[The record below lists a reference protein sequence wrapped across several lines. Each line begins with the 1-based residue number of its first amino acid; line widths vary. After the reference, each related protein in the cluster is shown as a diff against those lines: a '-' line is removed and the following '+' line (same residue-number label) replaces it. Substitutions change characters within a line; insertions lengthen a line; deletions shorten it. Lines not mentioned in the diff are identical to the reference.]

1 MNTTT
6 ENKTILATSI
16 CTQCGAKYNGNE
28 NCISCGDCAPIR
40 RKVSNEEPAVYVG
53 TYNKYNNGSIGGA
66 WLSLEGHD
74 KESFYEACKE
84 LHSDE
89 SDPEFMFQDFQ
100 NFPRE
105 FYGESGFDS
114 AFWDWLEL
122 DEEDRELLAQYCD
135 AIGCEGLTIEDA
147 RDAFHGTADSFAEFA
162 ERTAEDCGD
171 IPKNLPSWIVIDWEA
186 SWDCNLHYDYATSE
200 DDNGMIWFFLNH

>member
-6 ENKTILATSI
+6 QNKTIT
-16 CTQCGAKYNGNE
+16 N
-28 NCISCGDCAPIR
+28 D
-40 RKVSNEEPAVYVG
+40 EPAVYIG
-53 TYNKYNNGSIGGA
+53 TYNKYNNGSIAGA

-74 KESFYEACKE
+74 KESFYDACRL

-89 SDPEFMFQDFQ
+89 SNPEFMFQDFQ

-114 AFWDWLEL
+114 ALWDWLEL
-122 DEEDRELLAQYCD
+122 DEDDRALLAQYCD
-135 AIGCEGLTIEDA
+135 AIGCEGLTIEQA

-162 ERTAEDCGD
+162 ERMAEDCGE
-171 IPKNLPSWIVIDWEA
+171 IPKDLPDWIAGAIDWDSA
-186 SWDCNLHYDYATSE
+186 WNRSLQFDYATSE
-200 DDNGMIWFFLNH
+200 DDNGTIWFFLNH